1 MKHESPAQGRAS
13 ADALNVERK
22 SSEEDRHVA
31 FTAKQRRRWSP
42 LTVDGILARSPS
54 TAQAHDLA
62 LAIGKVMRRDGTF
75 LELRDD
81 SDGICVE
88 IRPSH
93 RDKVTETLGISA
105 WSWGEYVR
113 QWTAAGLAHRCGDLK
128 RGSVRL
134 LLEPATVCPVPICGE
149 TLPEATGNRGSEQR
163 SVLPTATE
171 NVLTAGDASGDE
183 KGDVRSKRSTNGDEA
198 NALDRSPIQQPS
210 EVAAHVALKR
220 AGVEIGEP
228 MSDEEIRALGYR
240 RTSRGWVPI
249 KGATDAA

>member
-1 MKHESPAQGRAS
+1 MS
-13 ADALNVERK
+13 
-22 SSEEDRHVA
+22 
-31 FTAKQRRRWSP
+31 
-42 LTVDGILARSPS
+42 
-54 TAQAHDLA
+54 
-62 LAIGKVMRRDGTF
+62 
-75 LELRDD
+75 
-81 SDGICVE
+81 
-88 IRPSH
+88 
-93 RDKVTETLGISA
+93 
-105 WSWGEYVR
+105 
-113 QWTAAGLAHRCGDLK
+113 
-128 RGSVRL
+128 
-134 LLEPATVCPVPICGE
+134 
-149 TLPEATGNRGSEQR
+149 
-163 SVLPTATE
+163 PTATE